1 MKKAVQFGA
10 GNIGRGFL
18 GQLFCQSGYET
29 VFIDIDKRIVD
40 TLNQRQS
47 YTIEI
52 VGEKTQ
58 NITIDKVRAVNA
70 KESNQVAEEL
80 KDADIAATA
89 VGNAVLSQIAPLVA
103 KGIEK
108 RAEAGIKNPL
118 NIIIC
123 ENLLHASQIFREYIL
138 SHLEESH
145 KNYLENNLGLVESV
159 VSRMVPILPEEIRRK
174 DPTFVRVEE
183 YCTLPVDGKAFKGA
197 TPQIKGLAPSDN
209 IKAYER
215 RKLYT
220 HNAGHA
226 ICAYLGYLKSYEY
239 VWQSLKDPQIQK
251 IVRGALEETS
261 RALIQQEK
269 FAPQEQWAH
278 VEDLLQRFSNKALG
292 DTVYRVG
299 RDPLRKLAKGDRLI
313 GSANLAEKYGIEPLN
328 VCQGIAAALKYDYK
342 EDPSAVKLQ
351 SYLKS
356 KGVDWV
362 LANICELDPE
372 SLIAKLVKRFYNSIV

>member
-1 MKKAVQFGA
+1 MKKAVQFGS

-29 VFIDIDKRIVD
+29 VFIDIDKRVVD
-40 TLNQRQS
+40 TLNQKQS

-58 NITIDKVRAVNA
+58 TITIDKVRALNA
-70 KESNQVAEEL
+70 KELEQVAEEL

-89 VGNAVLSQIAPLVA
+89 VGNAALPQIAPLVA
-103 KGIEK
+103 KGIERRVDSGVK
-108 RAEAGIKNPL
+108 KPL

-123 ENLLHASQIFREYIL
+123 ENLLHASRIFREYIL
-138 SHLEESH
+138 SHLEDSY
-145 KNYLENNLGLVESV
+145 KAYVENNLGLVESV
-159 VSRMVPILPEEIRRK
+159 VSRMVPILPEKIRSK

-183 YCTLPVDGKAFKGA
+183 YCILPVDGKAFKGA

-239 VWQSLKDPQIQK
+239 VWQSLEDPRIQR
-251 IVRGALEETS
+251 IVRDALEETG

-269 FAPQEQWAH
+269 FAPKEQWEH
-278 VEDLLQRFSNKALG
+278 VEDLLHRFSNKALG

-299 RDPLRKLAKGDRLI
+299 RDPLRKLAKEDRLI
-313 GSANLAEKYGIEPLN
+313 GSATLAEKYGIKPRN
-328 VCQGIAAALKYDYK
+328 VCQGIVAALKYDYE
-342 EDPSAVKLQ
+342 EDAQAVKLQ

-362 LANICELDPE
+362 LANICEIDPE
-372 SLIAKLVKRFYNSIV
+372 EQIGKLVKMYYN